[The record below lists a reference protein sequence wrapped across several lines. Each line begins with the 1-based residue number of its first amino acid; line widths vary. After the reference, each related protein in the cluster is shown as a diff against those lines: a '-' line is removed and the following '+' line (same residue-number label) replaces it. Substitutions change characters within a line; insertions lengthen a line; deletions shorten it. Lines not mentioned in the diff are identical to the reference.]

1 MTLPRP
7 RHPEGGAARVAGA
20 VPAAVLSGALLA
32 VSALS
37 YVVTVLA
44 ARLLTPASYGELAA
58 LLGVLL
64 VGVVPATGLQ
74 TAAALH
80 LGDPRSGPAD
90 AAARRLHATALL
102 AAGAAGLVGLAAVL
116 PVTAL
121 LRLPDPTSAVWMLA
135 VLVPHTL
142 VGAYDGIL
150 QGTGRY
156 GRLAVVVGAF
166 GLLKAGGAVAGLLL
180 GGTPAAAL
188 AGMAAGCA
196 LGALVSWAGCGRPG
210 VSGGL
215 RGPARST
222 LRASGALLGLVL
234 LVNLDLL
241 LARHHLPAAL
251 AGEYAVG
258 AVFAKVAYWLPQ
270 GVGVV
275 VLPRLADAA
284 GRRRA
289 LSSALA
295 VVAAV
300 GGALTLAT
308 AALGA
313 AALPLV
319 GGAAY
324 GAHLGGWTWVF
335 AASGTALALAQL
347 LLYNGIAAADRVA
360 AAAVWGAVVLETTV
374 VGALAA
380 AGALSVLTVAATAA
394 GAGALLVAV
403 GLLRL
408 RRAPAPPADPLAEAE
423 VAGATVS
430 GAPVAVPAPPAH
442 RPR

>member
-1 MTLPRP
+1 MTASRP
-7 RHPEGGAARVAGA
+7 RHPEEGAAPAVRA
-20 VPAAVLSGALLA
+20 VPAAVLSGALLV

-44 ARLLTPASYGELAA
+44 ARVLTPASYGELAA

-74 TAAALH
+74 TAAALD
-80 LGDPRSGPAD
+80 LGGRRTGTVGE
-90 AAARRLHATALL
+90 AARQLHATALVT
-102 AAGAAGLVGLAAVL
+102 AAVAGLAGLAVL
-116 PVTAL
+116 VPVAAL
-121 LRLPDPTSAVWMLA
+121 LRLPDLTPAVWMVA

-156 GRLAVVVGAF
+156 GRLAVVVAAF
-166 GLLKAGGAVAGLLL
+166 GVLKAGGAVTGLLV

-210 VSGGL
+210 VSRGL
-215 RGPARST
+215 RGPARSA

-275 VLPRLADAA
+275 VLPRLADPA

-289 LSSALA
+289 LPSALA
-295 VVAAV
+295 VVAGV
-300 GGALTLAT
+300 GGLLVLGT
-308 AALGA
+308 AVLGA

-324 GAHLGGWTWVF
+324 GEHLGGWTWVF
-335 AASGTALALAQL
+335 AATGTLLALAQL

-360 AAAVWGAVVLETTV
+360 AVAVWGTVLVETTV
-374 VGALAA
+374 VGVLAA
-380 AGALSVLTVAATAA
+380 TGALSVLTVAATAA
-394 GAGALLVAV
+394 GAGALLVTV

-408 RRAPAPPADPLAEAE
+408 RAAPAPPADALAEAE
-423 VAGATVS
+423 VASATVS
-430 GAPVAVPAPPAH
+430 GAPVAVPAPPPH
-442 RPR
+442 PPR

>member
-1 MTLPRP
+1 
-7 RHPEGGAARVAGA
+7 
-20 VPAAVLSGALLA
+20 
-32 VSALS
+32 
-37 YVVTVLA
+37 
-44 ARLLTPASYGELAA
+44 
-58 LLGVLL
+58 
-64 VGVVPATGLQ
+64 VPATGLQ
-74 TAAALH
+74 TAAALY
-80 LGDPRSGPAD
+80 LGDRRSGEAGD
-90 AAARRLHATALL
+90 AARRLHATALL
-102 AAGAAGLVGLAAVL
+102 TAAAAGAVGLAAAG

-121 LRLPDPTSAVWMLA
+121 LRLPGPAPAVWLVA

-196 LGALVSWAGCGRPG
+196 AGALLSWAGCGRPG
-210 VSGGL
+210 LSRGL
-215 RGPARST
+215 RGA
-222 LRASGALLGLVL
+222 LRAALGASGALLGLVL

-241 LARHHLPAAL
+241 LARHHLAPAA

-289 LSSALA
+289 LPAALG

-300 GGALTLAT
+300 GGVLTLAT

-324 GAHLGGWTWVF
+324 GTHLGGWTWVF

-347 LLYNGIAAADRVA
+347 LLYSGIAAADRAA

-374 VGALAA
+374 VGVLAA
-380 AGALSVLTVAATAA
+380 AGALSVLAVAVTAAAT
-394 GAGALLVAV
+394 GGLLVAV
-403 GLLRL
+403 GLVRL
-408 RRAPAPPADPLAEAE
+408 RTAVPAVDALAEAE
-423 VAGATVS
+423 AASATVS

>member
-1 MTLPRP
+1 MR
-7 RHPEGGAARVAGA
+7 A

-44 ARLLTPASYGELAA
+44 ARVLTPASYGELAA

-74 TAAALH
+74 TAAALD
-80 LGDPRSGPAD
+80 LGGRRTGTVGD
-90 AAARRLHATALL
+90 AARQIHATALV
-102 AAGAAGLVGLAAVL
+102 ATAAAGLAGLAAVV

-121 LRLPDPTSAVWMLA
+121 LRLPGPAPALWMVA

-156 GRLAVVVGAF
+156 GRLAAVVTAF
-166 GLLKAGGAVAGLLL
+166 GVLKAGGAITGLLL
-180 GGTPAAAL
+180 GSTPAAAL

-210 VSGGL
+210 VSRGL
-215 RGPARST
+215 RGPARSA
-222 LRASGALLGLVL
+222 LRAAGALLGLVL

-241 LARHHLPAAL
+241 LARHHLPADL

-258 AVFAKVAYWLPQ
+258 AVFAKIAYWLPQ

-289 LSSALA
+289 LPAALT
-295 VVAAV
+295 VVAAA
-300 GGALTLAT
+300 GGVLVLGT
-308 AALGA
+308 AVLGA
-313 AALPLV
+313 ASLPLV

-324 GAHLGGWTWVF
+324 GTHLGGWTWVF
-335 AASGTALALAQL
+335 AATGTLLALAQL

-360 AAAVWGAVVLETTV
+360 AAAVWGTVALETAA
-374 VGALAA
+374 VGVLAA
-380 AGALSVLTVAATAA
+380 TGALSVLAIAVTAA

-408 RRAPAPPADPLAEAE
+408 RAAPPADALAEAE
-423 VAGATVS
+423 VATATVS
-430 GAPVAVPAPPAH
+430 GAPVAVPAPPP
-442 RPR
+442 RPPR

>member
-1 MTLPRP
+1 MTVPRTP
-7 RHPEGGAARVAGA
+7 HPEGGAARAVRA
-20 VPAAVLSGALLA
+20 VPAAVLSGALLG
-32 VSALS
+32 VSTLS

-80 LGDPRSGPAD
+80 LGERRAGPPGR
-90 AAARRLHATALL
+90 AARRLHATALL
-102 AAGAAGLVGLAAVL
+102 AAGAAGLAGLAAVV
-116 PVTAL
+116 PVAAL
-121 LRLPDPTSAVWMLA
+121 LRLPDPAPALWMVA

-166 GLLKAGGAVAGLLL
+166 GLLKAGGAVTGLLA

-188 AGMAAGCA
+188 AGMAAGCT

-210 VSGGL
+210 VSRGL
-215 RGPARST
+215 RGPARSA

-289 LSSALA
+289 LSSALV

-300 GGALTLAT
+300 GGVLTLAT

-313 AALPLV
+313 ASLPLV

-360 AAAVWGAVVLETTV
+360 AVAVWGTVALETAV

-380 AGALSVLTVAATAA
+380 TGLLSVLAVAATAA
-394 GAGALLVAV
+394 GTGALLVAV
-403 GLLRL
+403 GLARL
-408 RRAPAPPADPLAEAE
+408 SAAPVAVADPLAEAE
-423 VAGATVS
+423 VAAATVS
-430 GAPVAVPAPPAH
+430 GAPVAVPAPPA
-442 RPR
+442 PRRR